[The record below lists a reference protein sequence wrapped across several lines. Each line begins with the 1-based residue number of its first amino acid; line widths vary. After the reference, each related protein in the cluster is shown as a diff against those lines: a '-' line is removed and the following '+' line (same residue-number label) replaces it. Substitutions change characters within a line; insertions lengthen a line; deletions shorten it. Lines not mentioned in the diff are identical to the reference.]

1 MARRTGVLSD
11 AAVKLHCPEMFPL
24 PSSQYKLF
32 QPTIL
37 PTNKLTGVKPE
48 LRFKDYQ
55 QFARFPDNDFRNFG
69 NINAVNNRE
78 TAALNAIYNYR
89 NQIGSQNLHS
99 AVNITNNQPPIMQ
112 LSQLTPTGST
122 PLPSSPSV
130 SGSESDDPLVP
141 TLLRAASEQS
151 REPSFQRVSAQIDL
165 NLISERPVRRR
176 MTSQQRSFGRLEE
189 FVSNPE
195 GQSFRRFLSRSAQ
208 AYLGAF
214 PEDTRNN
221 ALAHFADPMSRILEQ
236 QQSNLPTQLI
246 SVGDVHRYLLAQNPN
261 PTQRQAMVQLL
272 NDEKRVQAAE
282 ASGSG
287 SSIPA
292 AMTSAMQTARSRF
305 LGGFSRA
312 QIEQEIAEE
321 EESD

>member
-1 MARRTGVLSD
+1 MARAGVLSD

-24 PSSQYKLF
+24 PSNQYKLF
-32 QPTIL
+32 HPTIL

-122 PLPSSPSV
+122 SIPSSPSV
-130 SGSESDDPLVP
+130 SSSTSDDPLVP

-151 REPSFQRVSAQIDL
+151 REPSFQTVSSQIDL
-165 NLISERPVRRR
+165 NIISERPARRR
-176 MTSQQRSFGRLEE
+176 MTAQQRSFGRLEE

-208 AYLGAF
+208 AYLGSF

-221 ALAHFADPMSRILEQ
+221 ALAHFSDPMMRILEQ

-246 SVGDVHRYLLAQNPN
+246 SVEDVHRYLLAQNPN

-287 SSIPA
+287 LPA

-312 QIEQEIAEE
+312 QIEQEIAED

>member
-1 MARRTGVLSD
+1 MARAGVLSD

-32 QPTIL
+32 HPTIL

-89 NQIGSQNLHS
+89 NQIGSQNLPS

-122 PLPSSPSV
+122 SIPSSVASSV
-130 SGSESDDPLVP
+130 SSSTGDDPLVP

-151 REPSFQRVSAQIDL
+151 REPSFQTVSSQIDL
-165 NLISERPVRRR
+165 NIISERPARRR
-176 MTSQQRSFGRLEE
+176 MTAQQRSFGRLEE

-208 AYLGAF
+208 AYLGSF

-221 ALAHFADPMSRILEQ
+221 ALAHFSDPMMRILEQ

-246 SVGDVHRYLLAQNPN
+246 SVEDVHRYLLAQNPN

-272 NDEKRVQAAE
+272 NDEKRVQASE

-287 SSIPA
+287 LPA

-312 QIEQEIAEE
+312 QIEQEIAED

>member
-1 MARRTGVLSD
+1 MARAGVLSD
-11 AAVKLHCPEMFPL
+11 TAVKLHCPEMFPL

-32 QPTIL
+32 HPTIL

-48 LRFKDYQ
+48 LRFRDYQ

-99 AVNITNNQPPIMQ
+99 AVNITNNQPPITQ
-112 LSQLTPTGST
+112 LSQLIPTGTTPT
-122 PLPSSPSV
+122 PSSE
-130 SGSESDDPLVP
+130 SGDPLVP
-141 TLLRAASEQS
+141 TLLRAASQQS

-165 NLISERPVRRR
+165 NLISERRERRR
-176 MTSQQRSFGRLEE
+176 MTPEQRSFGRLEE

-195 GQSFRRFLSRSAQ
+195 GQSFRRFLTRSAQ

-221 ALAHFADPMSRILEQ
+221 ALAHFADPMRRILEQ

-246 SVGDVHRYLLAQNPN
+246 SADDVHRYLLAQNPN

-272 NDEKRVQAAE
+272 NDEKRVQASQA
-282 ASGSG
+282 SG
-287 SSIPA
+287 SSIPG
-292 AMTSAMQTARSRF
+292 AMTSAMQAARSRF

-312 QIEQEIAEE
+312 QVEQEIAEE